1 MFAYKIEGDDLD
13 RMTVNSETA
22 VTDGKETELHRVIGP
37 KLLLFLIMGDII
49 GAGIF
54 AITGKVAGQVGGA
67 AWLPFLIAFTIA
79 TLTAF
84 SYLEL
89 VTKYPHAAGAALY
102 IHKAFGIH
110 FVTFLVA
117 FTVACSGITS
127 AATSATL
134 VGRNLLIGIGQFVEG
149 VPNTPE
155 AGMWAAIAII
165 VILAII
171 NFRGVGESVKFNL
184 VLTIVSLAIM
194 AVIIGIGL
202 SVIASG
208 HGDISRLVVFET
220 PNDRSIFAAVTMG
233 TAIAFFAMVGFE
245 DSVNLVEETKDP
257 KKTFPRIMLIGL
269 GICAAIYMLVAVTV
283 IMVIPTG
290 DLLNPKNPDAG
301 ILLDVVRI
309 GLPGL
314 PVDAIFPFL
323 TVFAVVNTALMNML
337 MASRLLYGMA
347 RQGVLPQFL
356 GKVHSTRRS
365 PWAAILFST
374 VLAVALVA
382 YVNLDK
388 ENSIVGSLGGTTA
401 LLLLCVFAVVNVAL
415 LVLRRDKPEP
425 GAFRTPTIIP
435 ILGVGFCLFLA
446 GPWARSREDWIQYE
460 IAGLLLVIGV
470 ALWAVTWLINRINYK
485 KGVIETRPG
494 QY

>member
-1 MFAYKIEGDDLD
+1 
-13 RMTVNSETA
+13 MTVNSDTP
-22 VTDGKETELHRVIGP
+22 VPQGQDTELKRVIGP

-67 AWLPFLIAFTIA
+67 AWLPFLVAFAIA

-102 IHKAFGIH
+102 VHKAFGIH
-110 FVTFLVA
+110 FVTFIVA

-134 VGRNLLIGIGQFVEG
+134 VGQNLLIGFGQFIDG
-149 VPNTPE
+149 VPTTPQ

-165 VILAII
+165 VILALI
-171 NFRGVGESVKFNL
+171 NLRGVGESVRFNL
-184 VLTIVSLAIM
+184 VLTIISLAIM
-194 AVIIGIGL
+194 AVIIGIGF

-208 HGDISRLVVFET
+208 QGDISRLVVFET
-220 PNDRSIFAAVTMG
+220 PSDRSLFAALTMG

-245 DSVNLVEETKDP
+245 DSVNLVEETKNPNKVFP
-257 KKTFPRIMLIGL
+257 KIMFIGL
-269 GICAAIYMLVAVTV
+269 GLCAVIYMLVAVTV

-301 ILLDVVRI
+301 ILLDVVRLGAPNI
-309 GLPGL
+309 

-365 PWAAILFST
+365 PWVAILFST
-374 VLAVALVA
+374 ALAIALVA
-382 YVNLDK
+382 YVNLDS
-388 ENSIVGSLGGTTA
+388 ENGIVGSLGGTTA
-401 LLLLCVFAVVNVAL
+401 LLLLCVFAVVNVSL
-415 LVLRRDKPEP
+415 LVLRREKAPED
-425 GAFRTPTIIP
+425 AFRTPTVIP
-435 ILGVGFCLFLA
+435 ILGVAFCLFLA
-446 GPWARSREDWIQYE
+446 GPWARSREDWVQYE

-470 ALWAVTWLINRINYK
+470 LLWAVTWLVNRINYK
-485 KGVIETRPG
+485 KGIIETRPG
-494 QY
+494 HYE

>member
-1 MFAYKIEGDDLD
+1 MSATRE
-13 RMTVNSETA
+13 ETPA
-22 VTDGKETELHRVIGP
+22 SGEETELKRVIGP
-37 KLLLFLIMGDII
+37 KLLLFLIIGDII

-67 AWLPFLIAFTIA
+67 AWLPFLLAFAIA

-84 SYLEL
+84 SYMEL

-110 FVTFLVA
+110 FVTFIVA

-134 VGRNLLIGIGQFVEG
+134 VGRNLLIGFGQFIDG

-155 AGMWAAIAII
+155 AGMFAAIAII
-165 VILAII
+165 VILALI
-171 NFRGVGESVKFNL
+171 NLRGVGESVKFNL
-184 VLTIVSLAIM
+184 VLTIVSLGIM
-194 AVIIGIGL
+194 AVIIAIGFGA
-202 SVIASG
+202 IASG

-220 PNDRSIFAAVTMG
+220 PEDRGVFAAVTMG

-245 DSVNLVEETKDP
+245 DSVNLVEETKNP
-257 KKTFPRIMLIGL
+257 NKTFPKIMLLGL
-269 GICAAIYMLVAVTV
+269 GICAVIYMLVAVTV

-290 DLLNPKNPDAG
+290 DLLNPQNPDAG

-309 GLPGL
+309 GAPNI

-356 GKVHSTRRS
+356 GKVSKTRRTPALS
-365 PWAAILFST
+365 IIFTT
-374 VLAVALVA
+374 VLAVALVV
-382 YVNLDK
+382 YVNM
-388 ENSIVGSLGGTTA
+388 NSESGIVGSLGGTTA
-401 LLLLCVFAVVNVAL
+401 LLLLCVFTVVNIAL
-415 LVLRRDKPEP
+415 LVLRRDKAPEDS
-425 GAFRTPTIIP
+425 FRAPTIFP
-435 ILGVGFCLFLA
+435 ILGALTCAFLT
-446 GPWARSREDWIQYE
+446 GPWARSREDWVQYE
-460 IAGLLLVIGV
+460 IAGLLLALGV
-470 ALWAVTWLINRINYK
+470 VLWAVNWLANRINYK
-485 KGVIETRPG
+485 KGVISTRPG
-494 QY
+494 EF

>member
-1 MFAYKIEGDDLD
+1 
-13 RMTVNSETA
+13 MTVDSDSPVTPSQDSEL
-22 VTDGKETELHRVIGP
+22 KRVIGP

-67 AWLPFLIAFTIA
+67 AWLPFLVAFAIA

-102 IHKAFGIH
+102 VHKAFGVH
-110 FVTFLVA
+110 FVTFIVA

-134 VGRNLLIGIGQFVEG
+134 VGQNLLIGFGQFIDG
-149 VPNTPE
+149 VPTTPQ

-165 VILAII
+165 VILALI
-171 NFRGVGESVKFNL
+171 NLRGVGESVKFNL

-194 AVIIGIGL
+194 AVIIGIGFA
-202 SVIASG
+202 VIASG
-208 HGDISRLVVFET
+208 QGDVSRLVVFET
-220 PNDRSIFAAVTMG
+220 PSDRSIFAAVTMG

-245 DSVNLVEETKDP
+245 DSVNLVEETKNPNKIFP
-257 KKTFPRIMLIGL
+257 KIMLIGL
-269 GICAAIYMLVAVTV
+269 GLCAVIYMLVAITV

-309 GLPGL
+309 GAPNI
-314 PVDAIFPFL
+314 PVDAIFPFV

-365 PWAAILFST
+365 PWVAILFST
-374 VLAVALVA
+374 VMAIALVA
-382 YVNLDK
+382 YVNLDS
-388 ENSIVGSLGGTTA
+388 ENGIVGSLGGTTA
-401 LLLLCVFAVVNVAL
+401 LLLLCVFAVVNVSL
-415 LVLRRDKPEP
+415 LVLRREKAPAD
-425 GAFRTPTIIP
+425 AFRAPTIIP
-435 ILGVGFCLFLA
+435 ILGVVFCLFLA
-446 GPWARSREDWIQYE
+446 GPWARSREDWVQYE
-460 IAGLLLVIGV
+460 IAGLLLLIGV
-470 ALWAVTWLINRINYK
+470 ALWALTWLINRINYK
-485 KGVIETRPG
+485 KGIIETHPG
-494 QY
+494 DYK

>member
-1 MFAYKIEGDDLD
+1 
-13 RMTVNSETA
+13 MTTTRE
-22 VTDGKETELHRVIGP
+22 ETEPSGEDTELKRVIGP
-37 KLLLFLIMGDII
+37 KLLLFLIIGDII

-67 AWLPFLIAFTIA
+67 AWLPFLIAFVIA

-84 SYLEL
+84 SYMEL

-102 IHKAFGIH
+102 IHKAFGVH
-110 FVTFLVA
+110 FVTFMVA

-134 VGRNLLIGIGQFVEG
+134 VGRNLLIGFGQFIEG

-155 AGMWAAIAII
+155 AGMFAAIAII
-165 VILAII
+165 VILALI
-171 NFRGVGESVKFNL
+171 NLRGVGESVKFNL
-184 VLTIVSLAIM
+184 VLTIVSLGIM
-194 AVIIGIGL
+194 AVIIAIGF
-202 SVIASG
+202 SAIATG

-220 PNDRSIFAAVTMG
+220 PNDRSVFAAVTMG

-245 DSVNLVEETKDP
+245 DSVNLVEETKNP
-257 KKTFPRIMLIGL
+257 NKTFPKIMLIGL
-269 GICAAIYMLVAVTV
+269 GICAVIYMLVAITV

-309 GLPGL
+309 GAPGV

-347 RQGVLPQFL
+347 RQGVLPQVL
-356 GKVHSTRRS
+356 GKVHSTRRT
-365 PWAAILFST
+365 PTTAIIFT
-374 VLAVALVA
+374 TILAIALVV
-382 YVNLDK
+382 YVNIDT
-388 ENSIVGSLGGTTA
+388 ESGIVGYLGGTTA
-401 LLLLCVFAVVNVAL
+401 LLLLCVFAVVNIAL
-415 LVLRRDKPEP
+415 LVLRRDKAPED
-425 GAFRTPTIIP
+425 AFRAPTIIP
-435 ILGVGFCLFLA
+435 ILGAITCLFLA
-446 GPWARSREDWIQYE
+446 GPWARARADWVQYE
-460 IAGLLLVIGV
+460 IAGLLLGLGV
-470 ALWAVTWLINRINYK
+470 VLWAATWLANRINYK
-485 KGVIETRPG
+485 KGNISTRPG
-494 QY
+494 EF